1 MIKKIVRNADNNYNT
16 NLASEY
22 LIMSI
27 LCRTGK
33 DAFLS
38 LGNKK
43 GVDIIVKTNLGAI
56 CIVEVKGVNK
66 RNDWLIT
73 NSGTFT
79 TAPNLIYALVCYNG
93 KIDDLGSTPDF
104 WFIPSIKLAENT
116 EHKIAKNGKTV
127 YISNKYVRENY
138 TEYKNST
145 KYLEEYLNAF

>member
-1 MIKKIVRNADNNYNT
+1 MTEKIVRNADNNYNT

-33 DAFLS
+33 EAYLS

-43 GVDIIVKTNLGAI
+43 GVDVIVKTNLGSI

-66 RNDWLIT
+66 RNDWLIS
-73 NSGTFT
+73 NSGKFT

-93 KIDDLGSTPDF
+93 KIDELLSIPDF
-104 WFIPSIKLAENT
+104 WFIPSLKLAENT

-127 YISNKYVRENY
+127 YISNKYIRENY
-138 TEYKNST
+138 DKYKNST